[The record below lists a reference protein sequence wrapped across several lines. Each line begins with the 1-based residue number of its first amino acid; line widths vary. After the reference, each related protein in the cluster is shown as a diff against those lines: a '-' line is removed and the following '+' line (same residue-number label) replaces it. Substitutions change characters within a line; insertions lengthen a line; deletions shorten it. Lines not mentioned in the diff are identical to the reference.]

1 MAIGYIYIIRNPSH
15 ESNVYKVGKTSR
27 TIDERLKELNAE
39 TSNIGTFDLIKS
51 FMVSDIDKAE
61 SESHEALSSMRVQN
75 NREFFKASV
84 GELEDIVSNICDKY
98 SIQNNNQSNNINIE
112 DLISKL
118 SKNISM
124 LREAID
130 DYEPVPKPM
139 SDEELAE
146 SGFIESSVCSF
157 QEQLEVKPNNHLTEE
172 ELRTLLSVD
181 LELKIGKISGNDE
194 FFLVRF
200 MFNDIS
206 NINVVVVIGQL
217 PDEKPMS
224 KGDYRYAYSITLHG
238 QNDLHCFI
246 GQFASGHD
254 YRRCFIETP
263 EPNEMIGKHAKKFLN
278 AFAKEFECV
287 IGKP

>member
-1 MAIGYIYIIRNPSH
+1 MAIGYVYIIRNPSH
-15 ESNVYKVGKTSR
+15 ESDVYKVGKTSR
-27 TIDERLKELNAE
+27 TIDERLKELNSE

-61 SESHEALSSMRVQN
+61 SESHKALDSMRVQN

-84 GELEDIVSNICDKY
+84 GELEDIVSNVCDKY

-118 SKNISM
+118 SVNISM

-139 SDEELAE
+139 SDQELAE
-146 SGFIESSVCSF
+146 SGFIESSACSF
-157 QEQLEVKPNNHLTEE
+157 QEQLKTNPTDYLTEE
-172 ELRTLLSVD
+172 ELRTLLAVD
-181 LELKIGKISGNDE
+181 LELKVGEISGLDDD
-194 FFLVRF
+194 FLVRF

-206 NINVVVVIGQL
+206 NIKIALAIGYF

-224 KGDYRYAYSITLHG
+224 KGDNRYGYSINMHG
-238 QNDLHCFI
+238 QNDLHCF
-246 GQFASGHD
+246 SGHFTSNND
-254 YRRCFIETP
+254 YRRCYIATP

-287 IGKP
+287 IGEP